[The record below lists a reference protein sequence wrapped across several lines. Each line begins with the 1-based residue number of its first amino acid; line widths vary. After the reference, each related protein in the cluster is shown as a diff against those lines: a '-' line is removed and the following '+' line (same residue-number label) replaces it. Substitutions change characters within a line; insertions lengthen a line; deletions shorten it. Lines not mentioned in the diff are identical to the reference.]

1 MKNIFLTLALL
12 LTVSFA
18 FAGNNTEISTF
29 SGINNQ
35 NLNLNITKHTGLE
48 HRTGL
53 NDEGE
58 NTCYVRVCWN
68 PTPTTRQ
75 CTEWQEVPCGVDLEL
90 EGKAKK

>member
-1 MKNIFLTLALL
+1 MKNILLILVLL

-29 SGINNQ
+29 SGINKQ
-35 NLNLNITKHTGLE
+35 DVDLNITKDTTLE
-48 HRTGL
+48 YSIVL

-68 PTPTTRQ
+68 PTPTTRE

-90 EGKAKK
+90 EGKANK